1 MANKAR
7 RSNLENH
14 IRQEECLKSGIVMLP
29 KLPIRKKSRNKQL
42 KAARMLLKAKRYSSR
57 RKPA

>member
-42 KAARMLLKAKRYSSR
+42 KAARMLLLAKRRPPR

>member
-1 MANKAR
+1 MANKAK
-7 RSNLENH
+7 RSNWENH
-14 IRQEECLKSGIVMLP
+14 IRQEEDLKSGIVMLP

-42 KAARMLLKAKRYSSR
+42 KAARMLLLAKRRQPR